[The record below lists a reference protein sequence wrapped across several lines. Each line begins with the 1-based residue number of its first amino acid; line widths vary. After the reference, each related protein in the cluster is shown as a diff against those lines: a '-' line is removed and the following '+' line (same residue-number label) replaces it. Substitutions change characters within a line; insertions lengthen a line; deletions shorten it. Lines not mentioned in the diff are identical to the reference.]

1 MSDEYNQ
8 TVRKAHAP
16 YNFVPFCDKQP
27 MSRWESV
34 EDLPSHDR
42 IDPKLKTGTI
52 RVTLTAETP
61 VFVSDGNKTDEKPD
75 PHFVKNAAGK
85 YCIPG
90 STIRGMLRENMHILS
105 FAPMREGEDIDKRRL
120 LYRNIAGKSGGADES
135 SRDNYDKVLGV
146 ASKKGKQGKNIS
158 VLDNVNSG
166 YLVHDTKGWEIIP
179 TKGKYF
185 RINRKDNENI
195 KNIPDLEERV
205 ASVSEI
211 NYTCIGNSIGTMIES
226 KEHIPGMKHGVL
238 IFPGNMK
245 VDVMKNKEKVIDPLT
260 GKPMKKK
267 TAIYV
272 FPEKDKNK
280 KPIGLTPE
288 DILIYEEDYKDRK
301 NSLSFHSNKN
311 PDFWA
316 LPKLGEDKPV
326 FYAQFD
332 GHTYI
337 GMSPFLRVGYAHD
350 VIEGLPDMDNDV
362 LDYPRAMMGF
372 ATDTL
377 SYRSRIGV
385 EDFPVQADP
394 KELPDVPMVLGEPRP
409 SYYKGYVEAGKD
421 YCQPDFRLRGYKQY
435 WLKPEEIPPYDPEKL
450 KVLSHIR
457 PLPKGTA
464 FAGTIHYK
472 NLSVDELGLLLWA
485 LRLEPGCYQTIGQAK
500 PYGYGRMK
508 LTIDALE
515 EHQPEQLY
523 SLDSFDVKPVSSTGK
538 QIQDYIEKY
547 QYRASQHLDKPVMK
561 KGFIQDFFYMH
572 SRIMGQEALY
582 MALEEYKKID
592 APLPTAGDFRKA
604 ERSKDRKSSH

>member
-16 YNFVPFCDKQP
+16 YNFVPFPKEQP

-61 VFVSDGNKTDEKPD
+61 VFVSDGNKTDEKSD

-105 FAPMREGEDIDKRRL
+105 FAPMRAGEDIDKRRL

-135 SRDNYDKVLGV
+135 SHENYKIILGV
-146 ASKKGKQGKNIS
+146 ASKKGKQEKNIS
-158 VLDNVNSG
+158 VLKNVKWG
-166 YLVHDTKGWEIIP
+166 YLVHDAKGWEIIP
-179 TKGKYF
+179 TKGKYIP
-185 RINRKDNENI
+185 INRKDNKNI
-195 KNIPDLEERV
+195 ENIPDLEERV

-211 NYTCIGNSIGTMIES
+211 NYSDGADTIIES

-238 IFPGNMK
+238 VFPGNMK
-245 VDVMKNKEKVIDPLT
+245 VDVREKGQKVIDPLT

-272 FPEKDKNK
+272 FPEKDKNAT
-280 KPIGLTPE
+280 PIGLNDE

-301 NSLSFHSNKN
+301 NSLSFHSDGKL
-311 PDFWA
+311 DFWA

-326 FYAQFD
+326 FYIHCG

-337 GMSPFLRVGYAHD
+337 GMSPFLRIGCDHD
-350 VIEGLPDMDNDV
+350 VIEGLPKTDNDV

-385 EDFPVQADP
+385 EDFPVQAEQ

-409 SYYKGYVEAGKD
+409 SYYKGYVEEGKD
-421 YCQPDFRLRGYKQY
+421 YCQKDFKLRGYKQY

-515 EHQPEQLY
+515 EYQPEQLY
-523 SLDSFDVKPVSSTGK
+523 SLDSFDVKPLSSTEK
-538 QIQDYIEKY
+538 QIQDYIEEY
-547 QYRASQHLDKPVMK
+547 QHRASQHLDKPVMQ

-572 SRIMGQEALY
+572 SKIMGQEARY
-582 MALEEYKKID
+582 MDLEEYKKID
-592 APLPTAGDFRKA
+592 SPLPTAKDFRDA
-604 ERSKDRKSSH
+604 EHSKTGKSSH